1 MQQSY
6 WSDRTSIILTG
17 SDSLLKITYFG
28 KTSFALEFNETV
40 ILLNPGIWGRKK
52 IVPDDFMARVVIS
65 TNRSDE
71 AIGNA
76 ATIAVN
82 SKAWFLGNKET
93 GEKATEKGV
102 KPWLLHELK
111 PEVPYE
117 IPDVKIVPYALSRME
132 SGERMEN
139 LGLYIEIGDMK
150 VGYMGDTMIRGPFE
164 QLDMDV
170 LITPIGGDG
179 VFPVKDAVSL
189 CIDAKPRVGIPMRWS
204 SDEETMKFSKYIQQ
218 FGQGISPVV
227 MEPNQVLE
235 VQWAAGNEFR
245 YELN

>member
-1 MQQSY
+1 
-6 WSDRTSIILTG
+6 LTG
-17 SDSLLKITYFG
+17 CDSLLKITYYG

-40 ILLNPGIWGRKK
+40 ILLNPGIWDGEK

-65 TNRSDE
+65 TNQADD
-71 AIGNA
+71 AVGNA
-76 ATIAVN
+76 AAIAVN
-82 SKAWFLGNKET
+82 SKAWFLGNKGA
-93 GEKATEKGV
+93 GEKATEQGV

-117 IPDVKIVPYALSRME
+117 IPDVKIVPYALTRLE
-132 SGERMEN
+132 GGERMEN

-150 VGYMGDTMIRGPFE
+150 VGYLGDTIIRGPFE
-164 QLDMDV
+164 HLDMDV
-170 LITPIGGDG
+170 LITPVGGDG

-189 CIDAKPRVGIPMRWS
+189 CIDAKPRVGIPMRWTS
-204 SDEETMKFSKYIQQ
+204 NEEPQKFAKYIEQ
-218 FGQGISPVV
+218 FGQGVIPVV
-227 MEPNQVLE
+227 MEPSQVLE

>member
-1 MQQSY
+1 M
-6 WSDRTSIILTG
+6 
-17 SDSLLKITYFG
+17 LKITYFG
-28 KTSFALEFNETV
+28 KTTFALEFNETI
-40 ILLNPGIWGRKK
+40 ILLNPGIWDGKK

-65 TNRSDE
+65 TNQADD
-71 AIGNA
+71 AVGNA

-82 SKAWFLGNKET
+82 SKAWFLGNKGA
-93 GEKATEKGV
+93 GEKATKQGV

-117 IPDVKIVPYALSRME
+117 IPDVKIIPYALTRME

-139 LGLYIEIGDMK
+139 LGLYIEIGGMK
-150 VGYMGDTMIRGPFE
+150 VGYMGDTVIRGPFE
-164 QLDMDV
+164 QLDMDI

-189 CIDAKPRVGIPMRWS
+189 CIDAQPRVGIPMRWTS
-204 SDEETMKFSKYIQQ
+204 PEDPMKFSKYIQQ
-218 FGQGISPVV
+218 FGKGISPVV
-227 MEPNQVLE
+227 MEPDQVLE
-235 VQWAAGNEFR
+235 AQWAAGNEFR